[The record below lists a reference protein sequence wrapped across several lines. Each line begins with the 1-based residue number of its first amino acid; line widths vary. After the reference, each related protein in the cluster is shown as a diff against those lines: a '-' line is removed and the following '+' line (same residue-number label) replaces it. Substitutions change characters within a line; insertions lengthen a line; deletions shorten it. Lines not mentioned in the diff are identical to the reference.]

1 MRKFLSFM
9 MALFVS
15 VGMWADVGT
24 LFYTF
29 TPQKLSSGNV
39 TDYTKTGDQTVDG
52 MDWNVPGNWYGTGAL
67 RIGGKSISNID
78 RTITG
83 KSKMGDAI
91 AQIVITHAG
100 TTSDALVVNS
110 VKLTVASDADFT
122 ADVVTKTLV
131 AGTDFTVAKNTNGTI
146 TFEPAADYWAKDAYY
161 KFDFN
166 VSNSNSSNYAFVLS
180 KIEFYSYKVA
190 ATAKDLYLRLSADWA
205 GYPANYAV
213 YYFKSDDNS
222 DNGWSDLMDEVTGET
237 NMYKTSIPLGYDKLI
252 FVRLDGAATAG
263 NWTDKWSQTID
274 LDLPSVESL
283 FTVTT
288 AGTGDDGD
296 GYWLKYPAFTAKGA
310 WDGWAAETD
319 FVDAAGGATASFKKT
334 LAVGEYEFKLLKN
347 AHWWSKANGDAPYEL
362 KRDWP
367 GVAGAND
374 ENEANLKLIADWA
387 GEYTFT
393 WTYANDSL
401 GIKFPAKYCAE
412 VYGLETGDQIALA
425 NDLVVTYVNGR
436 SVYVKDETGPA
447 LLYLSSNATWHA
459 GDTLSNVAG
468 AISIYN
474 GLHEIVPNSTQ
485 VAAITVKA
493 AAEGVVVAP
502 EALNAVTLAD
512 VNKYIILKGVTVAA
526 GEFTTSSATNLN
538 MTVGAQTI
546 ALRNNF
552 KIAKTFVAEQ
562 LYDVIGVVANY
573 NGTLQVY
580 FISAE
585 EPAKFYI
592 TGNQALVEDAGS
604 TAAAWAAD
612 AIKSTDD
619 TYTLSLKAG
628 VDYLMKVTFDGTWAG
643 GSKGFEAIVN
653 PPAGVTGVDDGLG
666 GNTNISFRLATDGD
680 VTVTVAIVSGDTVI
694 TMSGDFELPAK
705 YYITGNAAL
714 VGDGKAW
721 NAAAVRATADSYTFV
736 DLPAGDYRMKVTLDG
751 TWDDP
756 DNNVKGIANLT
767 TRAAGLQDINGNIGF
782 TLADKGDVTVTFN
795 ATKFE
800 LEGDFVVTPIVK
812 TFMATTSGWSS
823 DDESSAVYDA
833 VNEKIIVNLVKY
845 KEAQWQAQVHYQ
857 GPIAKAGKYYDI
869 SLKFLANK
877 NVNGVTL
884 KYQDVGQ
891 LLYEEASVNLVADE
905 TYVYTKNNLDG
916 VDGGNGIFVFDFGF
930 AAVGTVI
937 EISDIQIVERDAFY
951 TVAGVPSL
959 CGSNWDE
966 TDTDN
971 DMVLSEGL
979 YTWTKNDVILRKGNV
994 EFKVVKNHDWNNG
1007 ANAWP
1012 AENYALAIA
1021 QDGKYDVVITFNEST
1036 QEILATATFKEAVAL
1051 DHTAVLKG
1059 LADNENPWIGE
1070 DMEQAQDKLT
1080 ASITKHFIPSK
1091 PEGDTLEF
1099 KMLIDD
1105 AWRSNGYLYHRG
1117 FVGAAGIVGDV
1128 TPTDEN
1134 NGNMKVV
1141 VDVEGDYVFT
1151 WTFANDS
1158 LGIEFPY
1165 KAPDVYTVAGDAVLF
1180 TSNWDPADDANDMP
1194 FDDVNGVFYWG
1205 ADDVVLLTGNIEFKV
1220 VMNHDWANAWPAENY
1235 VLNIPQDGK
1244 YDVLITFNAETK
1256 EIVATATFKEPVEVD
1271 PTAVLKGLADG
1282 ENPWVGEDMILA
1294 QDKLSASIT
1303 KHFVPSDAD
1312 GDTLTFKMMIN
1323 GGWRSNGYLYHR
1335 GFVGATDIV
1344 DNVDDN
1350 MLVVVDIAGDYTFTW
1365 TFADN
1370 ALEITFPAKPEPTLA
1385 NGYYLIG
1392 KTGWDEEALSADLKF
1407 EANPDA
1413 DGEFMLTIALAVS
1426 DHIKVVSVENDEIKT
1441 WYPDGLG
1448 NEYIVDADHAG
1459 AAKTIYFKPNY
1470 DENWAAFGGYI
1481 WIDANSPATGINNTD
1496 ANAKV
1501 EKVLENGQV
1510 FIIKNGQIFN
1520 VTGQLVK

>member
-9 MALFVS
+9 MAVLFAGS
-15 VGMWADVGT
+15 LMAADVEITLANSGWSGT
-24 LFYTF
+24 RGEQTCTVSGVTVTCSDGIGNTQLRLYKNSITTISVASGSITKIVFTCTANGTAQYGPGCFAAQTGYTYEAAGPTGTWTGSAASVSF
-29 TPQKLSSGNV
+29 TASSNQVRATSIVV
-39 TDYTKTGDQTVDG
+39 TVE
-52 MDWNVPGNWYGTGAL
+52 TGAPST
-67 RIGGKSISNID
+67 K
-78 RTITG
+78 
-83 KSKMGDAI
+83 KMFYCKMNKDWW
-91 AQIVITHAG
+91 
-100 TTSDALVVNS
+100 TTSDAAIGV
-110 VKLTVASDADFT
+110 
-122 ADVVTKTLV
+122 
-131 AGTDFTVAKNTNGTI
+131 
-146 TFEPAADYWAKDAYY
+146 
-161 KFDFN
+161 
-166 VSNSNSSNYAFVLS
+166 YAFGDGDV
-180 KIEFYSYKVA
+180 KNA
-190 ATAKDLYLRLSADWA
+190 AWPGVR
-205 GYPANYAV
+205 
-213 YYFKSDDNS
+213 
-222 DNGWSDLMDEVTGET
+222 MEEVTGET
-237 NMYKTSIPLGYDKLI
+237 GMWKAEVDTALYKTLI
-252 FVRLDGAATAG
+252 FVRVNGSGTIADWGAQTYDLALPEGDNNLYIITSASAQWSGEG
-263 NWTDKWSQTID
+263 NK
-274 LDLPSVESL
+274 VE
-283 FTVTT
+283 
-288 AGTGDDGD
+288 
-296 GYWLKYPAFTAKGA
+296 GYWAEYPSLKAQGS
-310 WDGWAAETD
+310 WDEWAAPID
-319 FVDAAGGATASFKKT
+319 FKVAADGKTASFSKF
-334 LAVGEYEFKLLKN
+334 LAAGDYEFKVIKN
-347 AHWWSKANGDAPYEL
+347 GEWKTKANGGEPYGLHREW
-362 KRDWP
+362 K
-367 GVAGAND
+367 GVAGVTDDAA
-374 ENEANLKLIADWA
+374 ENLKVTADV
-387 GEYTFT
+387 GGTYTFT
-393 WTYANDSL
+393 WTYANDSI
-401 GIKFPAKYCAE
+401 GIDFPMSCSE
-412 VYGLETGDQIALA
+412 VYDLAKNDNAALGEV
-425 NDLVVTYVNGR
+425 VVTYVSGTN
-436 SVYVKDETGPA
+436 VWVKDATGA
-447 LLYLSSNATWHA
+447 MLLYLPYGTTVDWVA

-468 AISIYN
+468 VVDVYN
-474 GLHEIVPNSTQ
+474 GLHEVKPNATQ
-485 VAAITVKA
+485 VTAITVKA
-493 AAEGVVVAP
+493 AAEGTVVAP
-502 EALNAVTLAD
+502 ESLAVIDKDAD
-512 VNKYIILKGVTVAA
+512 MNKYIILKGITVAA
-526 GEFTTSSATNLN
+526 DTSLVSNKSLPIILGENTY
-538 MTVGAQTI
+538 
-546 ALRNNF
+546 ALYNKFNSVYSF
-552 KIAKTFVAEQ
+552 KAGVA
-562 LYDVIGVVANY
+562 YDVVALVTYY
-573 NGTLQVY
+573 NALQVY
-580 FISAE
+580 FVSAE
-585 EPAKFYI
+585 PQAKFYI
-592 TGNQALVEDAGS
+592 TGNAALVEDAGS

-612 AIKSTDD
+612 AIKSTADS
-619 TYTLSLKAG
+619 YTLSLKAG

-643 GSKGFEAIVN
+643 GSKGFEAIAN

-680 VTVTVAIVSGDTVI
+680 VTVTVAIVSGDTI
-694 TMSGDFELPAK
+694 LTIAGDFELPAK

-714 VGDGKAW
+714 VGIDKAW
-721 NAAAVRATADSYTFV
+721 NAAAVRATADSYTFL

-756 DNNVKGIANLT
+756 DNNVKGISHLT

-800 LEGDFVVTPIVK
+800 LEGDFVETPIVK

-930 AAVGTVI
+930 AAAGTVI

-1080 ASITKHFIPSK
+1080 ASITKYFVPSK

-1099 KMLIDD
+1099 KMVIDD

-1220 VMNHDWANAWPAENY
+1220 VKNHDWNEGNNAWPAENY

-1350 MLVVVDIAGDYTFTW
+1350 MLVVVDIEGDYTFTW

-1370 ALEITFPAKPEPTLA
+1370 ALEITFPAKPEPVLA

-1407 EANPDA
+1407 AANPDA

-1426 DHIKVVSVENDEIKT
+1426 DHIKVVFVEDDAIQT

-1459 AAKTIYFKPNY
+1459 AAKTIYFKPAY

>member
-9 MALFVS
+9 MAVLFAGS
-15 VGMWADVGT
+15 LMATLPTSPIWEAKALADIADGSTVIIISNSTAATNIALPSTATTSNPAKVACTVTTSDGLTTITPPDGTTLQDLAWTVTKNGDYFKFFTEGSTTSRLYLTGLSSNTAIRVGT
-24 LFYTF
+24 ATSSYDNFVMGAVGKLLEVMNGDNRGSRFVGPNDNNGTDWRSYNSETGSNYKSAQLTFYVLKT
-29 TPQKLSSGNV
+29 
-39 TDYTKTGDQTVDG
+39 TKTIYLNTGGTTLWGVDSPEFFAHSWGSADDDAHLTLEQGNIFKADIPIANTSVVFVRQKGGTSTIVWSGDDFYNKTADLTIPTDG
-52 MDWNVPGNWYGTGAL
+52 KNCY
-67 RIGGKSISNID
+67 
-78 RTITG
+78 TITG
-83 KSKMGDAI
+83 WGENE
-91 AQIVITHAG
+91 G
-100 TTSDALVVNS
+100 TWGTYTPPTFTDVYFVNTEDWPEANI
-110 VKLTVASDADFT
+110 KLYGW
-122 ADVVTKTLV
+122 L
-131 AGTDFTVAKNTNGTI
+131 G
-146 TFEPAADYWAKDAYY
+146 
-161 KFDFN
+161 
-166 VSNSNSSNYAFVLS
+166 
-180 KIEFYSYKVA
+180 
-190 ATAKDLYLRLSADWA
+190 
-205 GYPANYAV
+205 
-213 YYFKSDDNS
+213 S
-222 DNGWSDLMDEVTGET
+222 DN
-237 NMYKTSIPLGYDKLI
+237 
-252 FVRLDGAATAG
+252 
-263 NWTDKWSQTID
+263 
-274 LDLPSVESL
+274 
-283 FTVTT
+283 
-288 AGTGDDGD
+288 
-296 GYWLKYPAFTAKGA
+296 
-310 WDGWAAETD
+310 
-319 FVDAAGGATASFKKT
+319 
-334 LAVGEYEFKLLKN
+334 
-347 AHWWSKANGDAPYEL
+347 NG
-362 KRDWP
+362 WP
-367 GVAGAND
+367 GVAMAKTGDKVNGFDVYTAKINDTYTTVIISNNGSDTERSGDQPFDAATPCFYNGVWYASLGAIP
-374 ENEANLKLIADWA
+374 ANCATINAAANGASMTLNAGAVVVYANGKYAFVKDASGSALIFDNSSNHGLTTGDTITADIAGSVSVYKNLPEFVAATFPITARKA
-387 GEYTFT
+387 GE
-393 WTYANDSL
+393 
-401 GIKFPAKYCAE
+401 
-412 VYGLETGDQIALA
+412 
-425 NDLVVTYVNGR
+425 
-436 SVYVKDETGPA
+436 
-447 LLYLSSNATWHA
+447 
-459 GDTLSNVAG
+459 
-468 AISIYN
+468 
-474 GLHEIVPNSTQ
+474 
-485 VAAITVKA
+485 
-493 AAEGVVVAP
+493 AP
-502 EALNAVTLAD
+502 E
-512 VNKYIILKGVTVAA
+512 IPVAT
-526 GEFTTSSATNLN
+526 EEPQLTNLN
-538 MTVGAQTI
+538 QVVVFQGVTFASSEYSSKSIVGTW
-546 ALRNNF
+546 NSKSVNF
-552 KIAKTFVAEQ
+552 YDNWNQAIVFDLDKT
-562 LYDVIGVVANY
+562 YDITAAYSVY
-573 NGTLQVY
+573 NTTLQAY
-580 FISAE
+580 IISAE
-585 EPAKFYI
+585 PQAKFYI

-628 VDYLMKVTFDGTWAG
+628 VDYLMKVTFDGTWEG
-643 GSKGFEAIVN
+643 GSKGFEAIAN

-666 GNTNISFRLATDGD
+666 GNTNISFRLAADGD
-680 VTVTVAIVSGDTVI
+680 VTVTVAIVSGDTII

-884 KYQDVGQ
+884 KYQDNAEM
-891 LLYEEASVNLVADE
+891 LYEGASINLVADE

-930 AAVGTVI
+930 AAAGTVI

-1036 QEILATATFKEAVAL
+1036 QEIHATATFKEAVAL

-1080 ASITKHFIPSK
+1080 ASITKYFIPSK

-1099 KMLIDD
+1099 KMVIDD

-1220 VMNHDWANAWPAENY
+1220 VKNHDWNNGANAWPAENY

-1350 MLVVVDIAGDYTFTW
+1350 MLVVVDIEGDYTFTW

-1370 ALEITFPAKPEPTLA
+1370 ALEITFPAKPEPVLA

-1407 EANPDA
+1407 AANPDA

-1426 DHIKVVSVENDEIKT
+1426 DHIKVVFVEDDAIQT

-1459 AAKTIYFKPNY
+1459 AAKTIYFKPAY

>member
-9 MALFVS
+9 MAVLFAGSLMAADELKATLDFTSNDSWGFPVGSGNGLTAENSYSDGTYTIKVS
-15 VGMWADVGT
+15 ATTKYYFNTDGYFMYGKSGTKITLPAFSWKTTKIVVTGRDGASTGTKQNIYVGT
-24 LFYTF
+24 TAVS
-29 TPQKLSSGNV
+29 TE
-39 TDYTKTGDQTVDG
+39 TTGV
-52 MDWNVPGNWYGTGAL
+52 TGA
-67 RIGGKSISNID
+67 
-78 RTITG
+78 
-83 KSKMGDAI
+83 
-91 AQIVITHAG
+91 
-100 TTSDALVVNS
+100 
-110 VKLTVASDADFT
+110 
-122 ADVVTKTLV
+122 
-131 AGTDFTVAKNTNGTI
+131 NTYEI
-146 TFEPAADYWAKDAYY
+146 AADYQAAGNEYIIQ
-161 KFDFN
+161 
-166 VSNSNSSNYAFVLS
+166 VNSNHNAQVT
-180 KIEFYSYKVA
+180 KIEIYSEA
-190 ATAKDLYLRLSADWA
+190 AAPTTKDLYLRLSADWA
-205 GYPANYAV
+205 GWPANYAV

-222 DNGWSDLMDEVTGET
+222 DNGWSDLMTEVTGET
-237 NMYKTSIPLGYDKLI
+237 NMYKTSIPVGYDKVI

-263 NWTDKWSQTID
+263 NWTDKWSQTVD
-274 LDLPSVESL
+274 LDLPADESL

-296 GYWLKYPAFTAKGA
+296 GYWLKYPGFFAKGG
-310 WDGWAAETD
+310 WDSWATYTE
-319 FVDAAGGATASFKKT
+319 FEDAADGLTASFKKNLT
-334 LAVGEYEFKLLKN
+334 VGNYEFKLIN
-347 AHWWSKANGDAPYEL
+347 DAHWWSKANGDAPYEL

-367 GVAGAND
+367 GVAGATD
-374 ENEANLKLIADWA
+374 EDEANLKLIADWE

-401 GIKFPAKYCAE
+401 GIKFPAKTCAE
-412 VYGLETGDQIALA
+412 VYGLETGDQISLA
-425 NDLVVTYVNGR
+425 TDLVVAYVNGK
-436 SVYVKDETGPA
+436 SVYVKDETGSA
-447 LLYLSSNATWHA
+447 LIYLSSNATWSA

-468 AISIYN
+468 TISIYN

-485 VAAITVKA
+485 VSAITVKA

-538 MTVGAQTI
+538 MTVGDQTVV
-546 ALRNNF
+546 LRNNF
-552 KIAKTFVAEQ
+552 KLAKKFVADQ
-562 LYDVIGVVANY
+562 TYDVIGVVANY

-592 TGNQALVEDAGS
+592 TGNAALVEDAGS

-643 GSKGFEAIVN
+643 GSKGFEAIAN

-680 VTVTVAIVSGDTVI
+680 VTVTVAMSASDTVI

-930 AAVGTVI
+930 AAAGTVI

-1080 ASITKHFIPSK
+1080 ASITKYFIPSK

-1220 VMNHDWANAWPAENY
+1220 VMNHDWNEGNNAWPAENY

-1350 MLVVVDIAGDYTFTW
+1350 MLVVVDIEGDYTFTW

-1370 ALEITFPAKPEPTLA
+1370 ALEITFPAKPEPVLA

-1392 KTGWDEEALSADLKF
+1392 KTGWDAEDLSADLKF

-1413 DGEFMLTIALAVS
+1413 EGEFMLTIALAVS
-1426 DHIKVVSVENDEIKT
+1426 NHIKVVYVADDEIKT

-1481 WIDANSPATGINNTD
+1481 WIDANDPATGINNTD

-1520 VTGQLVK
+1520 VTGQHVK